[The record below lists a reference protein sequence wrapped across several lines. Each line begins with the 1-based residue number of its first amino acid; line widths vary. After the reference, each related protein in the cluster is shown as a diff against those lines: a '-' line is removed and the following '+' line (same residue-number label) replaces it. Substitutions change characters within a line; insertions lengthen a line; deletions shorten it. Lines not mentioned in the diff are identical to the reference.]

1 MQRNRRDI
9 ETCNPHILHNQSIC
23 TGIIKP
29 MDHPFCIRQLL
40 VSKDRIQSNVNLYII
55 YMSKV
60 TQRTD
65 VVERITGRRTCA
77 ELRRTDIYGIGP
89 VKHSLLPTVQVF
101 GRRKAVEFIRR
112 ALVDIV
118 VQPVGKQQV
127 RMPAP
132 THQGGLRRIVVRII
146 TDRLF
151 NR

>member
-29 MDHPFCIRQLL
+29 MDHPFRIRQLP

-65 VVERITGRRTCA
+65 VVERITGRRTRA

-101 GRRKAVEFIRR
+101 GRRK
-112 ALVDIV
+112 
-118 VQPVGKQQV
+118 
-127 RMPAP
+127 
-132 THQGGLRRIVVRII
+132 
-146 TDRLF
+146 
-151 NR
+151 